1 MANIIYRRGMAML
14 DDANVSKDIEDAIS
28 LCTHGVCARRRNC
41 EIRDHMIEN
50 CKELGVFS
58 PITGCKSYSPN
69 SENELN
75 FEFGDE

>member
-14 DDANVSKDIEDAIS
+14 DDANVSKDIADAIS
-28 LCTHGVCARRRNC
+28 LCKHGYCAHRRNW
-41 EIRDHMIEN
+41 EIRAHVLEN
-50 CKELGVFS
+50 CEELGVFS

-75 FEFGDE
+75 FDFDE

>member
-28 LCTHGVCARRRNC
+28 LCLHGFCSKRRNC
-41 EIRDHMIEN
+41 EIRAHVLEN
-50 CKELGVFS
+50 CEELGVFS

-75 FEFGDE
+75 FEFDE